1 MIQGGVAVSFNYLD
15 IIRVIRDLLIS
26 IDKSLKEALVL
37 LEEIRNNTDP
47 TRFD

>member
-1 MIQGGVAVSFNYLD
+1 MSFNYLD
-15 IIRVIRDLLIS
+15 ILKQMRDILQS

-37 LEEIRNNTDP
+37 LEEIRNNTDS

>member
-1 MIQGGVAVSFNYLD
+1 MSFNYLD
-15 IIRVIRDLLIS
+15 ILKQMRDILQS

>member
-1 MIQGGVAVSFNYLD
+1 MSFNYLD
-15 IIRVIRDLLIS
+15 ILRVIRDLLIS

-37 LEEIRNNTDP
+37 LEEIRDNTDP

>member
-1 MIQGGVAVSFNYLD
+1 MQGGVTVSFNYLD
-15 IIRVIRDLLIS
+15 ILKQICDLLRS
-26 IDKSLKEALVL
+26 IDKSLKEGLVL

>member
-1 MIQGGVAVSFNYLD
+1 MSFNYLD
-15 IIRVIRDLLIS
+15 ILKQIRDLLRS

-47 TRFD
+47 TRYD